1 MNRLYYGD
9 NLDILRDHIRDESV
23 DLIYIDPPFNSKR
36 NYNMIWD
43 EATAQTE
50 AFRDTWSLRSIADE
64 EALIFENE
72 PQRYSALHEV
82 ITSFDTL
89 LKRSDPSLYAY
100 LVNIGLRI
108 VEMHRVLKNTGSF
121 YLHCDPA
128 AGHYLK
134 ILLDAVFGKN
144 SFRNEIIWC
153 YSIGGTPKK
162 DFARKHDVI
171 FRYSKGEDW
180 TFNDESML
188 VRIPRKPSS
197 HMKVI
202 TDEDG
207 RTWQEKRDRATG
219 KEYRYPFDKVA
230 PDYWPIEQLNRED
243 AERLGFDTQKPLRLI
258 ERIIAASS
266 DEDDIVLDAYCGC
279 GTTVVAAQK
288 LNRRWIGIDITYI
301 AVDLIK
307 QRLIDHYYL
316 EKSGSSLKE
325 ATKLF
330 NREVE
335 VFGIPRDLEGARA
348 LATKTTG
355 DRVRKE
361 FEKWAVFTFGG
372 VFFEKLGADR
382 GIDGYCYIVDLGK
395 EGKAERMRAYIQV
408 KSGSVGVAQIR
419 DFSHVIDREG
429 APLGI
434 FITLH
439 PPTKD
444 MINEV
449 ERMPKYRN
457 GLTGQEYDRIIIVT
471 VEELLEGNLPNLPLS
486 RVTRQAKTNKTNVET
501 EDLLR

>member
-1 MNRLYYGD
+1 
-9 NLDILRDHIRDESV
+9 
-23 DLIYIDPPFNSKR
+23 
-36 NYNMIWD
+36 
-43 EATAQTE
+43 
-50 AFRDTWSLRSIADE
+50 
-64 EALIFENE
+64 
-72 PQRYSALHEV
+72 
-82 ITSFDTL
+82 
-89 LKRSDPSLYAY
+89 
-100 LVNIGLRI
+100 
-108 VEMHRVLKNTGSF
+108 
-121 YLHCDPA
+121 
-128 AGHYLK
+128 
-134 ILLDAVFGKN
+134 
-144 SFRNEIIWC
+144 
-153 YSIGGTPKK
+153 
-162 DFARKHDVI
+162 
-171 FRYSKGEDW
+171 
-180 TFNDESML
+180 
-188 VRIPRKPSS
+188 
-197 HMKVI
+197 
-202 TDEDG
+202 
-207 RTWQEKRDRATG
+207 
-219 KEYRYPFDKVA
+219 
-230 PDYWPIEQLNRED
+230 
-243 AERLGFDTQKPLRLI
+243 
-258 ERIIAASS
+258 
-266 DEDDIVLDAYCGC
+266 
-279 GTTVVAAQK
+279 
-288 LNRRWIGIDITYI
+288 
-301 AVDLIK
+301 
-307 QRLIDHYYL
+307 LIDHYYL